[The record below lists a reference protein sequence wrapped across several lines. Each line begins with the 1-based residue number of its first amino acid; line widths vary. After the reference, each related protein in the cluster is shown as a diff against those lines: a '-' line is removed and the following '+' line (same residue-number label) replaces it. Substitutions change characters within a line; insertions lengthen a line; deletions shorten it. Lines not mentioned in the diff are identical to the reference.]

1 MIPTPR
7 VSSSKVVLFHDR
19 ASTYHSRGQQN
30 IYTQKADWRYYASY
44 GYLDGH
50 AEGREYRNVDQYIAE
65 LHPAIPQRWF
75 GVEFEAAFPEQYP
88 TAAP

>member
-1 MIPTPR
+1 MARDLTPDAISILETL
-7 VSSSKVVLFHDR
+7 VGFDTTSHLSNLKLIEWVE
-19 ASTYHSRGQQN
+19 
-30 IYTQKADWRYYASY
+30 

-50 AEGREYRNVDQYIAE
+50 GEGREYRNVDQYIAE

-75 GVEFEAAFPEQYP
+75 GVEFEAALPEQYP